1 MKRLIFLKQ
10 EYLDVKKEK
19 LNKEKAEQAR
29 EIMFDESVLIFKEQM
44 KELLIAKEFK
54 ILKEFPPDSVLIE
67 FYDALQDKMYKAMVA
82 ASIVDIID
90 NLVPDNY

>member
-19 LNKEKAEQAR
+19 LNKEKAERAR
-29 EIMFDESVLIFKEQM
+29 EVMFDESVIIFKEQM
-44 KELLIAKEFK
+44 KASLVAKECK
-54 ILKEFPPDSVLIE
+54 ILKEFPPDSILIE
-67 FYDALQDKMYKAMVA
+67 FADTLQDKMYKALVD

-90 NLVPDNY
+90 SLVP

>member
-19 LNKEKAEQAR
+19 LNKEKASEAR
-29 EIMFDESVLIFKEQM
+29 EVMFDESVVIFKEQM
-44 KELLIAKEFK
+44 KELLASKTFR
-54 ILKEFPPDSVLIE
+54 ILKEFPPDSILIE
-67 FYDALQDKMYKAMVA
+67 FSDASQDQMYKAMVA

-90 NLVPDNY
+90 SLVPEE